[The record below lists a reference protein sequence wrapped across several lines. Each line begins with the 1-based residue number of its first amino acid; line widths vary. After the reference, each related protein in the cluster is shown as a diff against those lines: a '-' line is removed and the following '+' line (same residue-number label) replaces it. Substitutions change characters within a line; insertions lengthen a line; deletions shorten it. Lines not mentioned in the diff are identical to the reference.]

1 MTVISKRLFII
12 GGCNGAGKTTASFN
26 ILPDILQC
34 KEYVNAD
41 EIARGL
47 SPFQPEK
54 VAFEAGRIMLHRIDE
69 LLQNGEDFAFETTL
83 ATKSFRNLILE
94 AKAKGYFVT
103 LVFFW
108 LESVE
113 LAKMRVLKRVNEGG
127 HSIPDDVIGR
137 RYYRGL
143 KNLFEIYHDLADIV
157 QVFDNSNN
165 SPLLLYQKNPN
176 NEIIIHNPDRYNT
189 LKLAEND

>member
-1 MTVISKRLFII
+1 LAVISKRLFII

-83 ATKSFRNLILE
+83 ATESFRNLIIE
-94 AKAKGYFVT
+94 AKAKGYFVHII
-103 LVFFW
+103 FFW
-108 LESVE
+108 LNSVE
-113 LAKMRVLKRVNEGG
+113 LAEYRVAQRVKKGG
-127 HSIPDDVIGR
+127 HNIPNDIIKR
-137 RYYRGL
+137 RYFRGI
-143 KNLFEIYHDLADIV
+143 KNFFKIYQPISDL
-157 QVFDNSNN
+157 
-165 SPLLLYQKNPN
+165 
-176 NEIIIHNPDRYNT
+176 T
-189 LKLAEND
+189 LI